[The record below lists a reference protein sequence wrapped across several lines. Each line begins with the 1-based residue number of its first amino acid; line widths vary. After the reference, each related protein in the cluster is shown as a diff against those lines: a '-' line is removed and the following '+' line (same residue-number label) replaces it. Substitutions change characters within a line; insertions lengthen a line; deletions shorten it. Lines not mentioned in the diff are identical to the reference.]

1 MNNGITARFLVLAS
15 ALALAASANGA
26 IIVSEVHP
34 SGSGNAPYA
43 ADFFEITNTG
53 AAAVGIS
60 GWKMDDN
67 SNSFGVSVA
76 LTGVTTIGPGESVI
90 FIETATPAAT
100 IASFLTAWF
109 GVSAPAGLQIGTYS
123 GSGVGLSTS
132 GDAVNIFDGAGTR
145 ITGIN
150 VPASTTG
157 VTFDNAAGAGSAT
170 LPLPTVSTLSVAGTN
185 GAFLAPSGEVGSPG
199 TIPAPFSGGLLA
211 LAGLGAAKRSRRA

>member
-1 MNNGITARFLVLAS
+1 MTHGITARFLVLAS
-15 ALALAASANGA
+15 APALAASANAA

-34 SGSGNAPYA
+34 SGSGNAPYS

-67 SNSFGVSVA
+67 SNAFATSVA
-76 LTGVTTIGPGESVI
+76 LTGITTIGPGESVI
-90 FIETATPAAT
+90 FIETASLASTA
-100 IASFLTAWF
+100 ASFISAWF
-109 GVSAPAGLQIGTYS
+109 GGSAPAGLQIGAYT
-123 GSGVGLSTS
+123 GSGVGLSTG
-132 GDAVNIFDGAGTR
+132 GDAVNIFDSAGTR

-157 VTFDNAAGAGSAT
+157 VTFDNAAGAGSTT
-170 LPLPTVSTLSVAGTN
+170 LPLPSVGTLSVAGVN

-211 LAGLGAAKRSRRA
+211 LAGLRAAKRSRRA